1 MKEIRGK
8 KYKVGWI
15 VWDCIAQKPATGIF
29 EFKKTAQKWINDCFD
44 EEMKSTFQVVKVLLE
59 V

>member
-1 MKEIRGK
+1 MKVVRGK

-15 VWDCIAQKPATGIF
+15 VWDCIAQKPATEVF
-29 EFKKTAQKWINDCFD
+29 EFKKTAQEWINGCS
-44 EEMKSTFQVVKVLLE
+44 EELRSTFQVVKVLLE